1 MVDGQGCG
9 CTTGTLSMAVS
20 SSPRPTA
27 SLMMAPDS
35 SISSVTLVC
44 RRRNVRVE
52 GVAVWVW
59 KVKAGGEEAVWSGW
73 EYLCTA
79 N

>member
-1 MVDGQGCG
+1 
-9 CTTGTLSMAVS
+9 
-20 SSPRPTA
+20 
-27 SLMMAPDS
+27 MMAPDS
-35 SISSVTLVC
+35 SISSVTLVYS
-44 RRRNVRVE
+44 RRNVRVE